1 MLKDIHKLDQLFLS
15 LIEFSKRN
23 MHEESIKNEISEE
36 QFKVLFH
43 LYNKEKAFMNEIGE
57 SQCISSSTSTV
68 VVDKLIKREFVYRK
82 RSENDRRQVEVYIT
96 EKGKECLDQILSR
109 RRERFEG
116 FLANLNEQEI
126 DAVDKGLTILNEK
139 IKEWVRE
146 EIVVLG

>member
-1 MLKDIHKLDQLFLS
+1 MLKDMHKLDELFIS
-15 LIEFSKRN
+15 LLEFSKIH
-23 MHEESIKNEISEE
+23 MMEECVKNELTEE

-82 RSENDRRQVEVYIT
+82 RSESDRRQVEVYIT

-109 RRERFEG
+109 RRKRLEEILG
-116 FLANLNEQEI
+116 NINEQEI

-139 IKEWVRE
+139 IKGWVRE
-146 EIVVLG
+146 DIVVAR